1 MMGKNLNSRISVEE
15 DRLDFLVGDYC
26 RFSRVPESDIF
37 VIAFSGAN
45 VPLGKFNYTNS
56 FLGAKFNV
64 IYLNDR
70 LDGYYQNGIPG
81 LADDLH
87 ATISKLRSLIFNFC
101 EKPRVFTFGCSMGG
115 YGAILYGTLLEV
127 EAVLAFGPAIPK
139 YSTPLKG
146 KSFYNESVSR
156 FNELEEILLDSEVK
170 ALLLFG
176 DRSLMDVCSRGF
188 FAFNKLFAINIY
200 SDMCHALVYSFSQRE
215 SLSDLVMRFIDSG
228 LGFEIPD
235 FGFKKYLNFE
245 IDALFFDIAN
255 AYFSGSLLK
264 SSDVKTLANFNFD
277 FGSLA
282 LFSAISEMLIDTDVD
297 AAKLFFFRSIEF
309 GINTSVFNKILPLLN
324 RDEGYQ
330 LFLVLDHLF
339 AVNPALIGYDSSEKR
354 ILANLYDEIFCDYS
368 RYEISSDSDSLQGYL
383 DGYNGRFVRGWAYD
397 AESDPAIISIYI
409 GDVFVADVTAS
420 DFRGDLKSK
429 GKGVDGCCAFT
440 LALGLDNLLKISPV
454 TSPIQIH
461 ARDIKQR
468 RLKYSGSYLKR
479 PVILSSLDVNQN
491 GLLSGWVANYTYP
504 DSNLDYYLYLN
515 GKYCMKFT
523 PDVHRGDVVS
533 KGLDMAKGF
542 KIDVSP
548 FCDIKEKNMIDILY
562 GDVLTVFSGL
572 QLSGA
577 DL

>member
-87 ATISKLRSLIFNFC
+87 ATISELRSLISNFSD
-101 EKPRVFTFGCSMGG
+101 KPRIFTFGCSMGG

-127 EAVLAFGPAIPK
+127 EAILAFGPTVPIF
-139 YSTPLKG
+139 SSLLRG
-146 KSFYNESVSR
+146 KSFYAQCARR
-156 FNELEEILLDSEVK
+156 FENLNSKLKTSITKSHIF
-170 ALLLFG
+170 FG
-176 DRSLMDVCSRGF
+176 DRSLVDIFSYEYFHRLSNGKVR
-188 FAFNKLFAINIY
+188 IY
-200 SDMCHALVYSFSQRE
+200 KDMCHALVYVFSQRE
-215 SLSDLVMRFIDSG
+215 SLSNLVLRFISDEDA
-228 LGFEIPD
+228 FDVPD
-235 FGFKKYLNFE
+235 FGFSEYVGLSIPRSIVDLSNV
-245 IDALFFDIAN
+245 
-255 AYFSGSLLK
+255 YFRSGSC
-264 SSDVKTLANFNFD
+264 SDLIEEYFD
-277 FGSLA
+277 L
-282 LFSAISEMLIDTDVD
+282 D
-297 AAKLFFFRSIEF
+297 IEF
-309 GINTSVFNKILPLLN
+309 GLSVFSACAELYFKSDLEKSKKYFMKSLCYGFNGKVLSFIIPSLNDQECQILFHLMDDLL
-324 RDEGYQ
+324 
-330 LFLVLDHLF
+330 
-339 AVNPALIGYDSSEKR
+339 ACNPSMIGFDASEKR
-354 ILANLYDEIFCDYS
+354 MLSEFYTSLYAKYYRSASIL
-368 RYEISSDSDSLQGYL
+368 ISEFPEGYL
-383 DGYNGRFVRGWAYD
+383 DSYDGDFVRGWAYD
-397 AESDPAIISIYI
+397 TENIPAIISIYI